1 MNGVLVDTSV
11 WVDHFRQRNDA
22 LVGLLE
28 RDLVLVHP
36 LIVGELAC
44 GTPPNRGQTLADLQ
58 SLRQSQR
65 ASSTEAMRFI
75 ESESLFGMGCGWVD
89 VLLLT
94 STLLTP
100 GVELWAQD
108 KRLSGLAERFG
119 VKHLTRCTE
128 LS

>member
-11 WVDHFRQRNDA
+11 WVDHFRQRYEA

-36 LIVGELAC
+36 LIVGELEC

-65 ASSTEAMRFI
+65 ASTSEAMRFI
-75 ESESLFGMGCGWVD
+75 ERESLFGMGCGWVD

-94 STLLTP
+94 
-100 GVELWAQD
+100 D
-108 KRLSGLAERFG
+108 
-119 VKHLTRCTE
+119 
-128 LS
+128 